1 MSKLRNCL
9 IMLLALMGFNALA
22 ISAPSITSCT
32 RLSETSVRIVWT
44 AVSGAVQ
51 YRVASQHGFGG
62 TWYYDTTTA
71 TTFTDTYANAQ
82 ACSYY
87 VIAIDSSGA
96 SAQSSTA
103 SVPAYNSGSGSGS
116 GGSSGGSF
124 TINASDGTSTDG
136 VIITW
141 SAQSNATSY
150 RVVRGNTS
158 TFESASQLTT
168 VTGTSYTDTTA
179 VAGRTYYYWVV
190 AVKSSGNIT
199 SSYNTGYRA
208 SSSSGGTGSGSG
220 TSYDGQSYTVKF
232 NANGG
237 TGTMANESFVYGTPK
252 ALTIC
257 TFTRTGYT
265 FVGWATS
272 SSATTSAY
280 DDGEEVSNL
289 TTTSGGT
296 VNLYAVWQANAY
308 TVKFNKNGGTGT
320 MANETFTYGVAKA
333 LTANAFQ
340 RVNYKFVGWATTAS
354 ATSATYTD
362 KQSVSNLTATP
373 DGTVNLYAVWKL
385 VLEVTAVTARQRY
398 PWNGLVDIDVTFAAS
413 GLSTV
418 SFTVKDT
425 KGNTNLNARTF
436 YVGNPEQ
443 NNRTLEV
450 QPGTRRF
457 VWDAFADL
465 GQVTLTSFAVT
476 AKVTEKNFQVN
487 VTSGTGSGS
496 FIQGKSVTI
505 AASAKTGYTFTSWTG
520 TTADTGLLASATSAS
535 TTLTIP
541 SRDVA
546 YEATYTPNTYTV
558 KFNANGGSGS
568 MAYESF
574 TYDVSK
580 ALTANAFT
588 RNGYNFQGWA
598 ESATAT
604 TVKYTN
610 GQTVKNLATSGT
622 KNLYAV
628 WDPRLYMI
636 IDLSGG
642 TNATSYAIS
651 YLDAVPS
658 GGFTNNTYRTTK
670 LVLRRIDPGTFI
682 MGSDQN
688 NESHRVTL
696 TKRFYIGIFAMT
708 QKQYTLV
715 MGANPVATS
724 ASDYGNGY
732 PVYSVSYNTIR
743 GSTNGAKW
751 PSSSAVDSTSF
762 MGKLRA
768 RTQLNFD
775 LPTEAQSEYAC
786 RAGTT
791 TSYYWGN
798 NLTSDYAWRSQ
809 LYHVVGEKKPNEWGL
824 YDMLGNVTEW
834 CLDWRTDPDNRPFGT
849 DPKGPTASGSRTRV
863 LRGGHY
869 NGGDNYKD
877 TWYPATSYGR
887 TDAAPSATREGGYPY
902 YVYFGFRLALSIQ

>member
-1 MSKLRNCL
+1 MAQKNEGNMNKLRSWIL
-9 IMLLALMGFNALA
+9 LGLALAGFNALA

-51 YRVASQHGFGG
+51 YRVASQHGGG

-71 TTFTDTYANAQ
+71 TSFTDTYATVQ
-82 ACSYY
+82 SCSYY

-103 SVPAYNSGSGSGS
+103 SVPAYSSGG

-124 TINASDGTSTDG
+124 TINASDGTSTEG

-141 SAQSNATSY
+141 SSQSGATNY
-150 RVVRGNTS
+150 RVVRGNS
-158 TFESASQLTT
+158 SNFQNANQLTT

-179 VAGRTYYYWVV
+179 TAGTTYYYWIV

-208 SSSSGGTGSGSG
+208 TSSSGGGGSGSG
-220 TSYDGQSYTVKF
+220 TSYDGQPYTVKF

-237 TGTMANESFVYGTPK
+237 TGSMANESFVYGTPK
-252 ALTIC
+252 ALTIN

-272 SSATTSAY
+272 SSATTSTY
-280 DDGEEVSNL
+280 DDGEEVSDL
-289 TTTSGGT
+289 TTTPGGT

-308 TVKFNKNGGTGT
+308 TVKFNKNGGTGS

-340 RVNYKFVGWATTAS
+340 RVNYKFVGWAKSAS

-385 VLEVTAVTARQRY
+385 VLEVTSVTARQRY

-418 SFTVKDT
+418 SFEVKDT

-436 YVGNPEQ
+436 YVGNPSE

-465 GQVTLTSFAVT
+465 GQVTLSSFAVT
-476 AKVTEKNFQVN
+476 AKVVEKNFQVN
-487 VTSGTGSGS
+487 VTGGTGSGS
-496 FIQGKSVTI
+496 FVQGKSVTI
-505 AASAKTGYTFTSWTG
+505 AAASKTGYTFTSWSG
-520 TTADTGLLASATSAS
+520 ATADTGILASATSAS

-558 KFNANGGSGS
+558 KFNANGGSGT
-568 MAYESF
+568 MPVESF

-588 RNGYNFQGWA
+588 RNGFTFLGWA
-598 ESATAT
+598 ETATAT

-610 GQTVKNLATSGT
+610 GQSVKNLAASGT

-628 WDPRLYMI
+628 WDPQGVQLWEGGPYWAKNNLGASTPQGTGYYFWWGDTVGYKRVGDSWNAVDGSVTGFSFTYANCPTYNKSLSQLQSAGY
-636 IDLSGG
+636 IDSE
-642 TNATSYAIS
+642 Y
-651 YLDAVPS
+651 
-658 GGFTNNTYRTTK
+658 K
-670 LVLRRIDPGTFI
+670 LVAAHDAATQFLGAPWRI
-682 MGSDQN
+682 
-688 NESHRVTL
+688 
-696 TKRFYIGIFAMT
+696 
-708 QKQYTLV
+708 
-715 MGANPVATS
+715 
-724 ASDYGNGY
+724 
-732 PVYSVSYNTIR
+732 
-743 GSTNGAKW
+743 
-751 PSSSAVDSTSF
+751 
-762 MGKLRA
+762 
-768 RTQLNFD
+768 
-775 LPTEAQSEYAC
+775 PTTDDISNLKKN
-786 RAGTT
+786 T
-791 TSYYWGN
+791 TSQCATRSGVSGV
-798 NLTSDYAWRSQ
+798 LFTGKGDYASRSIFIPF
-809 LYHVVGEKKPNEWGL
+809 VGHG
-824 YDMLGNVTEW
+824 Y
-834 CLDWRTDPDNRPFGT
+834 
-849 DPKGPTASGSRTRV
+849 GSSLKAGWT
-863 LRGGHY
+863 
-869 NGGDNYKD
+869 
-877 TWYPATSYGR
+877 
-887 TDAAPSATREGGYPY
+887 PSAGGYLSLGWCSDIYRYANGTEVSPFYYHHRHENRDGVQLQEDEWHLDYDFLYPY
-902 YVYFGFRLALSIQ
+902 YGMQIRPVISADQ

>member
-9 IMLLALMGFNALA
+9 ILLLAFLGLNALA
-22 ISAPSITSCT
+22 ISAPSITCT
-32 RLSETSVRIVWT
+32 RLSETSVRVSWT

-51 YRVASQHGFGG
+51 YRVASQHGGG

-71 TTFTDTYANAQ
+71 TTFTDTYATAQ
-82 ACSYY
+82 SCSYY

-103 SVPAYNSGSGSGS
+103 TVSAYSSGGGSGGGSGSGS
-116 GGSSGGSF
+116 F
-124 TINASDGTSTDG
+124 AINASDGTSTDG

-141 SAQSNATSY
+141 SSQSGATSY

-179 VAGRTYYYWVV
+179 VAGKTYYYWIV

-199 SSYNTGYRA
+199 SSANSGYRA
-208 SSSSGGTGSGSG
+208 SSSGGSSGSGSG
-220 TSYDGQSYTVKF
+220 SGSGSSYNGQPYTVKF

-237 TGTMANESFVYGTPK
+237 TGSMSNESFVYGTPK
-252 ALTIC
+252 ALTIN

-265 FVGWATS
+265 FIGWAKS
-272 SSATTSAY
+272 ASATTPAY
-280 DDGEEVSNL
+280 DDGESVSDL

-296 VNLYAVWQANAY
+296 VNLYAVWQANNY
-308 TVKFNKNGGTGT
+308 TIKFNKNGGTGS
-320 MANETFTYGVAKA
+320 MANLAMTYGTAKA

-340 RVNYKFVGWATTAS
+340 RVNYKFIGWSTTAS
-354 ATSATYTD
+354 ATTATYSN

-373 DGTVNLYAVWKL
+373 DGTVTLYAVWKL
-385 VLEVTAVTARQRY
+385 VLEVTSVTARQRY

-487 VTSGTGSGS
+487 VTGGTGSGS

-505 AASAKTGYTFTSWTG
+505 AASAKTGYTFASWTG

-558 KFNANGGSGS
+558 KFNANGGSGT

-588 RNGYNFQGWA
+588 REDRLFLGWA
-598 ESATAT
+598 ESTNST
-604 TVKYTN
+604 TVKYTDQ
-610 GQTVKNLATSGT
+610 QTVKNLLTSGT

-628 WDPRLYMI
+628 WSDECVQLWANGPYWAKCNVGTTYASGTGYFFEWADTTGYIRTGGTYDKWAVEDYGI
-636 IDLSGG
+636 YRWTDATWKTSGG
-642 TNATSYAIS
+642 VSVGGCGSPFVSNPTAGKTIEQLRSAG
-651 YLDAVPS
+651 YLDSNGNLKAKYDAATAHWGS
-658 GGFTNNTYRTTK
+658 GWRMPTSAELNALTNKCTFAIETVNGTK
-670 LVLRRIDPGTFI
+670 GY
-682 MGSDQN
+682 
-688 NESHRVTL
+688 RVTGKGAYASKSIFL
-696 TKRFYIGIFAMT
+696 PATGYAYQTYFYNYANTQTFA
-708 QKQYTLV
+708 
-715 MGANPVATS
+715 
-724 ASDYGNGY
+724 GY
-732 PVYSVSYNTIR
+732 WS
-743 GSTNGAKW
+743 ST
-751 PSSSAVDSTSF
+751 PYLD
-762 MGKLRA
+762 
-768 RTQLNFD
+768 
-775 LPTEAQSEYAC
+775 
-786 RAGTT
+786 TT
-791 TSYYWGN
+791 YYF
-798 NLTSDYAWRSQ
+798 S
-809 LYHVVGEKKPNEWGL
+809 
-824 YDMLGNVTEW
+824 MNVKS
-834 CLDWRTDPDNRPFGT
+834 G
-849 DPKGPTASGSRTRV
+849 ASGYGVGKSSREYYGYQIRPVRV
-863 LRGGHY
+863 A
-869 NGGDNYKD
+869 N
-877 TWYPATSYGR
+877 
-887 TDAAPSATREGGYPY
+887 
-902 YVYFGFRLALSIQ
+902 Q

>member
-1 MSKLRNCL
+1 M
-9 IMLLALMGFNALA
+9 ALVGVNAMA

-51 YRVASQHGFGG
+51 YRLASQHGGG

-82 ACSYY
+82 SCSYY

-141 SAQSNATSY
+141 SSQSGATSY

-179 VAGRTYYYWVV
+179 VAGKTYYYWIV

-199 SSYNTGYRA
+199 SSANSGYRA
-208 SSSSGGTGSGSG
+208 SSSGGSSGSGSG
-220 TSYDGQSYTVKF
+220 SGSGSSYNGQPYTVKF

-252 ALTIC
+252 ALTIN

-265 FVGWATS
+265 FIGWAKS
-272 SSATTSAY
+272 ASATTPAY
-280 DDGEEVSNL
+280 DDGESVSDL

-308 TVKFNKNGGTGT
+308 TIKFNKNGGTGS
-320 MANETFTYGVAKA
+320 MANLAMTYDVAKA

-340 RVNYKFVGWATTAS
+340 RVNYKFVGWATSAS
-354 ATSATYTD
+354 ATTATYSD
-362 KQSVSNLTATP
+362 KQSVNNLTATP
-373 DGTVNLYAVWKL
+373 DGTVTLYAVWKL
-385 VLEVTAVTARQRY
+385 VLEVTSVTARQRY

-465 GQVTLTSFAVT
+465 GQVTIPSFAVT

-487 VTSGTGSGS
+487 VTGGTGSGS
-496 FIQGKSVTI
+496 FVQGKSVTI
-505 AASAKTGYTFTSWTG
+505 AAASKTGYTFASWSG
-520 TTADTGLLASATSAS
+520 ATADTGLLASATSAS

-558 KFNANGGSGS
+558 KFNANGGSGT

-588 RNGYNFQGWA
+588 RNGWTFKGWA
-598 ESATAT
+598 DSANTAT
-604 TVKYTN
+604 PKYTD
-610 GQTVKNLATSGT
+610 GQSVKNLAASGT

-628 WDPRLYMI
+628 WDPQSVQLWANGPYWSAFNAGATKPEEYGYYFWWG
-636 IDLSGG
+636 DTVGYTCSGG
-642 TNATSYAIS
+642 TWHDDYDYYSSVTWTSSAGVTMS
-651 YLDAVPS
+651 STPFAS
-658 GGFTNNTYRTTK
+658 TMCSTYVK
-670 LVLRRIDPGTFI
+670 
-682 MGSDQN
+682 
-688 NESHRVTL
+688 
-696 TKRFYIGIFAMT
+696 
-708 QKQYTLV
+708 
-715 MGANPVATS
+715 
-724 ASDYGNGY
+724 
-732 PVYSVSYNTIR
+732 SVSTLKSEGVI
-743 GSTNGAKW
+743 
-751 PSSSAVDSTSF
+751 DSTGNLVAAYDAATAHFGAPWRMPTDAEWAGICTNCTATWTTQNGVKGCLIKGKGSF
-762 MGKLRA
+762 ASKSI
-768 RTQLNFD
+768 F
-775 LPTEAQSEYAC
+775 LPAAGEGQGNSLASPGFYGHYWSSTPNPDNSEYA
-786 RAGTT
+786 
-791 TSYYWGN
+791 
-798 NLTSDYAWRSQ
+798 
-809 LYHVVGEKKPNEWGL
+809 WGL
-824 YDMLGNVTEW
+824 HEYSDTGSGNGG
-834 CLDWRTDPDNRPFGT
+834 R
-849 DPKGPTASGSRTRV
+849 SRTNKRF
-863 LRGGHY
+863 RGLSVR
-869 NGGDNYKD
+869 
-877 TWYPATSYGR
+877 PVR
-887 TDAAPSATREGGYPY
+887 SAN
-902 YVYFGFRLALSIQ
+902 Q

>member
-9 IMLLALMGFNALA
+9 TMLLALMGFNALA

-51 YRVASQHGFGG
+51 YRVASQHGGG

-82 ACSYY
+82 SCSYY

-141 SAQSNATSY
+141 SSQSGATSY

-179 VAGRTYYYWVV
+179 VAGKTYYYWIV

-199 SSYNTGYRA
+199 SSANSGYRA
-208 SSSSGGTGSGSG
+208 SSSGGSSGSGSG
-220 TSYDGQSYTVKF
+220 SGSGSSYNGQPYTVKF

-252 ALTIC
+252 ALTIN
-257 TFTRTGYT
+257 TFTRTGYI
-265 FVGWATS
+265 FVGWAKS
-272 SSATTSAY
+272 ASATTPAY
-280 DDGEEVSNL
+280 DDGESVSDL

-296 VNLYAVWQANAY
+296 VNLYAVWQANNY
-308 TVKFNKNGGTGT
+308 TIKFNKNGGTGS
-320 MANETFTYGVAKA
+320 MANLAMTYGTAKA

-340 RVNYKFVGWATTAS
+340 RVNYKFIGWSTTANATT
-354 ATSATYTD
+354 ATYTD

-373 DGTVNLYAVWKL
+373 DGTVTLYAVWKL
-385 VLEVTAVTARQRY
+385 VLEVTSVTARQRY

-487 VTSGTGSGS
+487 VTGGTGSGS

-505 AASAKTGYTFTSWTG
+505 AASAKTGYTFASWTG

-558 KFNANGGSGS
+558 KFNANGGSGT

-588 RNGYNFQGWA
+588 RNGWNFKGWA
-598 ESATAT
+598 ETATAT
-604 TVKYTN
+604 TAKYTN
-610 GQTVKNLATSGT
+610 GQSVKNLATSGT

-628 WDPRLYMI
+628 WEAQGVQLWEGGPYWAKNNLGATTPQGTGYYFWWGDTVGYKRVGSSWNSVDGSVTGFSFTSANCPTYNKTVTELQSAGYIDSEYRLVATHDAATKALGAPWRMPTTTDIHNLTKNTTYTRTTCNGVEGWLFTGKGNYSSKSI
-636 IDLSGG
+636 FIPFAGHGNGTTFSSGW
-642 TNATSYAIS
+642 TSSDGGSVILVWCSNLYSFSDSTDVYAFFWRS
-651 YLDAVPS
+651 KKADSNTTLPQSEWYLDTGYFSRYCGYQIRPVIS
-658 GGFTNNTYRTTK
+658 G
-670 LVLRRIDPGTFI
+670 D
-682 MGSDQN
+682 
-688 NESHRVTL
+688 
-696 TKRFYIGIFAMT
+696 
-708 QKQYTLV
+708 
-715 MGANPVATS
+715 
-724 ASDYGNGY
+724 
-732 PVYSVSYNTIR
+732 
-743 GSTNGAKW
+743 
-751 PSSSAVDSTSF
+751 
-762 MGKLRA
+762 
-768 RTQLNFD
+768 
-775 LPTEAQSEYAC
+775 
-786 RAGTT
+786 
-791 TSYYWGN
+791 
-798 NLTSDYAWRSQ
+798 
-809 LYHVVGEKKPNEWGL
+809 
-824 YDMLGNVTEW
+824 
-834 CLDWRTDPDNRPFGT
+834 
-849 DPKGPTASGSRTRV
+849 
-863 LRGGHY
+863 
-869 NGGDNYKD
+869 
-877 TWYPATSYGR
+877 
-887 TDAAPSATREGGYPY
+887 
-902 YVYFGFRLALSIQ
+902 

>member
-32 RLSETSVRIVWT
+32 RTSSTVVSLAWT
-44 AVSGAVQ
+44 SVSGA
-51 YRVASQHGFGG
+51 
-62 TWYYDTTTA
+62 
-71 TTFTDTYANAQ
+71 
-82 ACSYY
+82 SYY
-87 VIAIDSSGA
+87 VVRRSYTSSVGSSSSIATPSGTSYTDSYAGADTCYYWVEAWDSSGA
-96 SAQSSTA
+96 SARSGMATA
-103 SVPAYNSGSGSGS
+103 SSGSGS

-141 SAQSNATSY
+141 SSQSGATSY
-150 RVVRGNTS
+150 RVVRGNS
-158 TFESASQLTT
+158 SNFQNASQLTT

-179 VAGRTYYYWVV
+179 VAGTTYYYWVV

-199 SSYNTGYRA
+199 SSSNTGYRA
-208 SSSSGGTGSGSG
+208 SSSGGSSGSGSG
-220 TSYDGQSYTVKF
+220 SGSGSSYNGQPYTVKF

-252 ALTIC
+252 ALTIN
-257 TFTRTGYT
+257 TFTRTGYI
-265 FVGWATS
+265 FVGWAKS
-272 SSATTSAY
+272 ASATTPAY
-280 DDGEEVSNL
+280 DDGESVSDL

-296 VNLYAVWQANAY
+296 VNLYAVWQANNY
-308 TVKFNKNGGTGT
+308 TIKFNKNGGTGS
-320 MANETFTYGVAKA
+320 MANLAMTYGTAKA

-340 RVNYKFVGWATTAS
+340 RVNYKFIGWSTTAS
-354 ATSATYTD
+354 ATTATYTD
-362 KQSVSNLTATP
+362 KQSVNNLTATP
-373 DGTVNLYAVWKL
+373 DGTVTLYAVWKL
-385 VLEVTAVTARQRY
+385 VLEVTSVTARQRY

-487 VTSGTGSGS
+487 VTGGTGSGS

-505 AASAKTGYTFTSWTG
+505 SAASKTGYTFASWSG
-520 TTADTGLLASATSAS
+520 AAADTGILASATSAS

-568 MAYESF
+568 MPVESF

-588 RNGYNFQGWA
+588 RNGWTFLGWA
-598 ESATAT
+598 ESASAT
-604 TVKYTN
+604 TAKYTN
-610 GQTVKNLATSGT
+610 GQTVKNLATAGT

-628 WDPRLYMI
+628 WDPQGVQLWEGGPYWAKNNLGATTPQGTGYYFMWGDTVGYKRVGSSWNSVDGSVTGFSFTSANCPTYNKSVAQLQSAGYIDSEYRLVATHDAATKFLGAPWRMPTTTDIGNLRNNTTCTCTKRNGVDGLLFTGKGNYSSKSIFIPFAGDGSGTSFHSGWTSSDGGYLMLGWCSNLYSWNETTTGAYAYWYRNEKI
-636 IDLSGG
+636 DGTDLSFSEWYIDTG
-642 TNATSYAIS
+642 TYYRYYGFQIRPVIS
-651 YLDAVPS
+651 A
-658 GGFTNNTYRTTK
+658 
-670 LVLRRIDPGTFI
+670 
-682 MGSDQN
+682 DQ
-688 NESHRVTL
+688 
-696 TKRFYIGIFAMT
+696 
-708 QKQYTLV
+708 
-715 MGANPVATS
+715 
-724 ASDYGNGY
+724 
-732 PVYSVSYNTIR
+732 
-743 GSTNGAKW
+743 
-751 PSSSAVDSTSF
+751 
-762 MGKLRA
+762 
-768 RTQLNFD
+768 
-775 LPTEAQSEYAC
+775 
-786 RAGTT
+786 
-791 TSYYWGN
+791 
-798 NLTSDYAWRSQ
+798 
-809 LYHVVGEKKPNEWGL
+809 
-824 YDMLGNVTEW
+824 
-834 CLDWRTDPDNRPFGT
+834 
-849 DPKGPTASGSRTRV
+849 
-863 LRGGHY
+863 
-869 NGGDNYKD
+869 
-877 TWYPATSYGR
+877 
-887 TDAAPSATREGGYPY
+887 
-902 YVYFGFRLALSIQ
+902 

>member
-1 MSKLRNCL
+1 
-9 IMLLALMGFNALA
+9 
-22 ISAPSITSCT
+22 
-32 RLSETSVRIVWT
+32 
-44 AVSGAVQ
+44 VSGAVQ
-51 YRVASQHGFGG
+51 YRVASQHGGG

-71 TTFTDTYANAQ
+71 TTFTDTYATVQ
-82 ACSYY
+82 SCSYY
-87 VIAIDSSGA
+87 VIAIDSTGA
-96 SAQSSTA
+96 TAQSSTA
-103 SVPAYNSGSGSGS
+103 SVAASSSGGGSGS
-116 GGSSGGSF
+116 GGSESGGGSSSGSF
-124 TINASDGTSTDG
+124 TINASDGTSTVG
-136 VIITW
+136 VAITW
-141 SAQSNATSY
+141 SAQSGATKY
-150 RVVRGNTS
+150 RVVRGTTS
-158 TFESASQLTT
+158 TFSSAEIIDE
-168 VTGTSYTDTTA
+168 TSETAYLDTDA
-179 VAGRTYYYWVV
+179 SAGKTYYYWIV

-208 SSSSGGTGSGSG
+208 SSSGGGSGGGESGGGSGSG
-220 TSYDGQSYTVKF
+220 TSYDGQPYTVKF

-237 TGTMANESFVYGTPK
+237 TGTMANESFVYGTAK
-252 ALTIC
+252 ALTLN
-257 TFTRTGYT
+257 TFTRTGYI
-265 FVGWATS
+265 FIGWAKS
-272 SSATTSAY
+272 ASATTTAY
-280 DDGEEVSNL
+280 DDGQSVKNL

-308 TVKFNKNGGTGT
+308 TIKFNKNGGTGT
-320 MANETFTYGVAKA
+320 MANLAMTYDVAKA

-340 RVNYKFVGWATTAS
+340 RVNYKFMGWATSAS
-354 ATSATYTD
+354 ATTATYSN

-385 VLEVTAVTARQRY
+385 VLEVTSVTARQRY

-418 SFTVKDT
+418 SFEVKDT

-436 YVGNPEQ
+436 YVGNPSE

-465 GQVTLTSFAVT
+465 GQVTLSSFAVT

-487 VTSGTGSGS
+487 VTGGTGSGS

-505 AASAKTGYTFTSWTG
+505 SAASKTGYTFASWSG
-520 TTADTGLLASATSAS
+520 TTADTGILASATSAS

-568 MAYESF
+568 MNVESF
-574 TYDVSK
+574 TYDTAK

-588 RNGYNFQGWA
+588 RNGFNFKGWA
-598 ESATAT
+598 ETATAT
-604 TVKYTN
+604 TAKYTN
-610 GQTVKNLATSGT
+610 GQSVKNLMTSGT

-628 WDPRLYMI
+628 WEPRLYMI

-642 TNATSYAIS
+642 ANATSYPIS

-658 GGFTNNTYRTTK
+658 SGFTNNTYRTTK
-670 LVLRRIDPGTFI
+670 LVLRRIDPGTFV
-682 MGSDQN
+682 MGSDQK

-696 TKRFYIGIFAMT
+696 TKSFYIGIFAMT
-708 QKQYTLV
+708 QKQYALV
-715 MGANPVATS
+715 MGTNPVS
-724 ASDYGNGY
+724 SGSSDYGNGY
-732 PVYSVSYNTIR
+732 PVYSVSYDTIR
-743 GSTNGAKW
+743 GTANGAKW

-768 RTQLNFD
+768 RTQFNFD

-798 NLTSDYAWRSQ
+798 SLNSDYAWGTR
-809 LYHVVGEKKPNEWGL
+809 LYHVVGEKKPNAWGL
-824 YDMLGNVTEW
+824 YDMLGNVREW
-834 CLDWRTDPDNRPFGT
+834 CLDWRKDPDLRPFGT
-849 DPKGPTASGSRTRV
+849 DPKGPTSSLTNERI
-863 LRGGHY
+863 LRGGHR
-869 NGGDNYKD
+869 NGADENENK
-877 TWYPATSYGR
+877 WYPVTSASRYSDWPER
-887 TDAAPSATREGGYPY
+887 TRVAGYPSTAHY
-902 YVYFGFRLALSIQ
+902 GFRLTLIIQ

>member
-1 MSKLRNCL
+1 MSDNSSTRLMMNRLRNL
-9 IMLLALMGFNALA
+9 ILLGLALAGFNALA

-32 RLSETSVRIVWT
+32 RTTSTTVSLTWT
-44 AVSGAVQ
+44 SVSGA
-51 YRVASQHGFGG
+51 
-62 TWYYDTTTA
+62 
-71 TTFTDTYANAQ
+71 
-82 ACSYY
+82 SYY
-87 VIAIDSSGA
+87 VVKRSWTATSSSAATLGTPTGTSYTDSQAGVDTCYYWVEAWDNSGA
-96 SAQSSTA
+96 HAISGMATA
-103 SVPAYNSGSGSGS
+103 SSGSGG

-124 TINASDGTSTDG
+124 TISASDGTSTAG

-141 SAQSNATSY
+141 SAQSGATSY
-150 RVVRGNTS
+150 RVVRGSSSN
-158 TFESASQLTT
+158 FENASIVQT
-168 VTGTSYTDTTA
+168 VTGTSYTDTSA
-179 VAGRTYYYWVV
+179 LAGITYYYWVV

-199 SSYNTGYRA
+199 SSCNTGYRA
-208 SSSSGGTGSGSG
+208 SSSGGGGSGSG
-220 TSYDGQSYTVKF
+220 TSYDGQPYTVKF

-237 TGTMANESFVYGTPK
+237 TGTMANESFVYGTAK
-252 ALTIC
+252 ALTINA
-257 TFTRTGYT
+257 FTRTGYI

-272 SSATTSAY
+272 SSATTSTY
-280 DDGEEVSNL
+280 DDGETVNNL

-296 VNLYAVWQANAY
+296 VNLYAVWQANTY

-320 MANETFTYGVAKA
+320 MANESFTYGVAKA

-385 VLEVTAVTARQRY
+385 VLEVSSVTARQRY

-418 SFTVKDT
+418 SFEVKDT

-476 AKVTEKNFQVN
+476 AKVVEKNFQVN
-487 VTSGTGSGS
+487 VTGGTGSGS

-505 AASAKTGYTFTSWTG
+505 SAASKTGYTFASWSG
-520 TTADTGLLASATSAS
+520 AAADTGILASATSAS

-568 MAYESF
+568 MPVESF

-588 RNGYNFQGWA
+588 RNGWTFKGWA
-598 ESATAT
+598 ESASAT

-610 GQTVKNLATSGT
+610 GQSVKNLATSGT

-628 WDPRLYMI
+628 WDPQGVQLWE
-636 IDLSGG
+636 GG
-642 TNATSYAIS
+642 PYWAKNNLGATKPEGTGYYFWWSDTIGYKRVGSSWNAV
-651 YLDAVPS
+651 D
-658 GGFTNNTYRTTK
+658 
-670 LVLRRIDPGTFI
+670 
-682 MGSDQN
+682 
-688 NESHRVTL
+688 
-696 TKRFYIGIFAMT
+696 
-708 QKQYTLV
+708 
-715 MGANPVATS
+715 
-724 ASDYGNGY
+724 
-732 PVYSVSYNTIR
+732 
-743 GSTNGAKW
+743 GSTNGFSFIRANCPI
-751 PSSSAVDSTSF
+751 PSTSQLQSAGYVDSKLCLVPSHDAATKYLGAPWRIPTYGEIYALRSNTTCACTTRNGVSGVLITGKGDYASKSIFIPFAGNGEGTSLTAGWTRSAGGSLTLGWCSNISRYDSTTYYGPYGF
-762 MGKLRA
+762 FLRQTKSDGSG
-768 RTQLNFD
+768 TQLAESEWYLDD
-775 LPTEAQSEYAC
+775 LYTYEFYGKQI
-786 RAGTT
+786 
-791 TSYYWGN
+791 
-798 NLTSDYAWRSQ
+798 
-809 LYHVVGEKKPNEWGL
+809 
-824 YDMLGNVTEW
+824 
-834 CLDWRTDPDNRPFGT
+834 RPVI
-849 DPKGPTASGSRTRV
+849 SG
-863 LRGGHY
+863 
-869 NGGDNYKD
+869 D
-877 TWYPATSYGR
+877 
-887 TDAAPSATREGGYPY
+887 
-902 YVYFGFRLALSIQ
+902 